1 MKSAIVIVIIVVV
14 VVVVVNAFIVVRSA
28 ASNFDTSVSRCTQFL
43 PHSDMT

>member
-1 MKSAIVIVIIVVV
+1 MKAAIVIVIIVVV
-14 VVVVVNAFIVVRSA
+14 VVVGNAFIVVRSA